1 MSVTVSI
8 ALPAAARAGDGPA
21 EMDELTSKL
30 TDLYQQHY
38 KQLLRIAA
46 LLVDERAAAEDVVQD
61 AYLRVFRSRKRLQDP
76 DKALAFLRTAVVN
89 GARSALRK
97 RSVFRRYRPQLAT
110 EDHVPDD
117 TGRGM
122 DRMVLAQ
129 ALASLPRRQREAVV
143 LRYYADLSEQ
153 RAAEV
158 MGCSPGTVK
167 AYCSRGVSRLSA
179 LLGERV

>member
-1 MSVTVSI
+1 M
-8 ALPAAARAGDGPA
+8 PATARPGDGLA

-46 LLVDERAAAEDVVQD
+46 LLVDERAAAEDVVQE
-61 AYLRVFRSRKRLQDP
+61 AYLRVFRSRTRLEDP
-76 DKALAFLRTAVVN
+76 DKTLAFLRTAVVN

-97 RSVFRRYRPQLAT
+97 RAVFRRYRAQLVT
-110 EDHVPDD
+110 EDHAPDD
-117 TGRGM
+117 NGRGM

-129 ALASLPRRQREAVV
+129 ALAELPRRQREAVV
-143 LRYYADLSEQ
+143 LRYYADFSES
-153 RAAEV
+153 RTAEV

-167 AYCSRGVSRLSA
+167 SYCSRGVSKLSA
-179 LLGERV
+179 LLGERF